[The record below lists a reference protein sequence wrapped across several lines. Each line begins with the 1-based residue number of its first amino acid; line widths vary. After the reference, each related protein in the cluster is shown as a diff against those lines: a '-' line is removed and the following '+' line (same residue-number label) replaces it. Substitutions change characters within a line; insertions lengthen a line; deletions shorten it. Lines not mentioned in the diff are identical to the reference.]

1 MSNAQVLALGLLVIV
16 IVCSLLGGFAGALIV
31 SLSGRRSVEVRPVAD
46 GVLDVPVQ
54 LQADPVQ
61 FRIRASVAEI
71 EPVLIPITTAPLPST
86 QELAARILARFP
98 DAGPTDIAE
107 IAGCAKST
115 AHAIIA
121 DYKSGFGAA
130 LQPIAS
136 ASFGAEQ

>member
-1 MSNAQVLALGLLVIV
+1 MSDAQSLVIMMMTTFLLSSILGGIGGAV
-16 IVCSLLGGFAGALIV
+16 IVSI
-31 SLSGRRSVEVRPVAD
+31 SSRRSIEVRPAID
-46 GVLDVPVQ
+46 GSLDVPVQ
-54 LQADPVQ
+54 LVADPVAL
-61 FRIRASVAEI
+61 RVRASVAEI

-121 DYKSGFGAA
+121 DYRTGFGAA
-130 LQPIAS
+130 IQPIDTA
-136 ASFGAEQ
+136 AFGAEQ